1 MLVERG
7 NSRTDRPIPTIRQW
21 GKPGTVRTFPHPHT
35 FRTSSIA
42 TRRST
47 IAGYEIQGRVTM
59 DQNEPVVARLETME
73 ACVLVVSHFAS
84 GH

>member
-21 GKPGTVRTFPHPHT
+21 GKPG
-35 FRTSSIA
+35 
-42 TRRST
+42 
-47 IAGYEIQGRVTM
+47 YEIPGRVTM